1 MRPNMLKMLRFL
13 FVSILWE
20 DKKDVGELKTGGFFI
35 TIQIDFILFEVSR
48 Y

>member
-1 MRPNMLKMLRFL
+1 MRPNLLKMLRFL
-13 FVSILWE
+13 FVVFCGKT
-20 DKKDVGELKTGGFFI
+20 KKMLELKTGGFFI